1 MSTSVWVGST
11 EFTQRKVFNVRFKQK
26 LNQVGTFSFTAIKDA
41 LTSAEKNKLVPGMI
55 IRISVG
61 GNIRF
66 EGYITNVTKDK
77 SRRLW
82 EVEGESLAGILATR
96 TTRQPVL
103 LRGGLDGRVG
113 LETISA
119 SQIVQQAVF
128 RFGGFATTGQTGWTI
143 SAPDYTSSAS
153 TWFYKYEAVPVLN
166 HILNAARLAGWDWRV
181 YVDDGSA

>member
-82 EVEGESLAGILATR
+82 EVEGESLAGSLPLRRANNRYYSVAVMMIVWGWEQSPHPR
-96 TTRQPVL
+96 SCSRQCSGSAGSRL
-103 LRGGLDGRVG
+103 LVKRDGRYQHRIIRQAPQRG
-113 LETISA
+113 STNTKRYPCSTIS
-119 SQIVQQAVF
+119 
-128 RFGGFATTGQTGWTI
+128 
-143 SAPDYTSSAS
+143 
-153 TWFYKYEAVPVLN
+153 
-166 HILNAARLAGWDWRV
+166 
-181 YVDDGSA
+181 